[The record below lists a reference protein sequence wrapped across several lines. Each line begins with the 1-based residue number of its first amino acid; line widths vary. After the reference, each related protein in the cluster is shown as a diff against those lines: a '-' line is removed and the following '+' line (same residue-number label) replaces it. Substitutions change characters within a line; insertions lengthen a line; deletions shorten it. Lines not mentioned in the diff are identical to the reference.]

1 MTDQQLPKDR
11 PSIYQIRINGHL
23 DQRWEAWFED
33 VTITLADNGETIL
46 TCEVVDQ
53 AALHALLTKVRNL
66 GLPLLSVNRI
76 SSDEED
82 STNT

>member
-1 MTDQQLPKDR
+1 MTGQQLPKDR
-11 PSIYQIRINGHL
+11 PSTYQIRIDGHL
-23 DQRWEAWFED
+23 EKRWEAWFEG
-33 VTITLADNGETIL
+33 VSITLADTGETIM

-53 AALHALLTKVRNL
+53 AALHALLTKIRNL

-82 STNT
+82 STDT